1 MFKSRL
7 GCLLPAL
14 FVAMPAIAGHAGLL
28 FGHDDRVGV
37 VPDRMPWQAIG
48 QLESRSGQLCTGTLI
63 APDIVLSAGHCLVDE
78 HGRFDPAVA
87 FRLAQHGDTQ
97 AALGEPVLA
106 FVDRRLM
113 DGLSPARGGGV
124 AISPEA
130 APYDIA
136 LVRLRAPIAP
146 AAATLPLFGGDARAL
161 RQALRATG
169 WRVSQAGYPEDDSGH
184 LKAHL
189 DCKVSALQG
198 SARLTHRCDT
208 LGGDSGSPLLL
219 EVAGAPVV
227 AAVQSSAP
235 DAADRARADNV
246 AVPVLRLGGAL
257 AWLRAAGKEKAP

>member
-1 MFKSRL
+1 MSKL
-7 GCLLPAL
+7 HPGWLLPAL
-14 FVAMPAIAGHAGLL
+14 LAAMPAVAGNPLL
-28 FGHDDRVGV
+28 FGHDDRVAV
-37 VPDRMPWQAIG
+37 VPERMPWQAIG

-63 APDIVLSAGHCLVDE
+63 APDIVLSAGHCLIDE

-97 AALGEPVLA
+97 AALGVPGRA

-146 AAATLPLFGGDARAL
+146 PAATLPLFAGDARAL
-161 RQALRATG
+161 RQALRETG
-169 WRVSQAGYPEDDSGH
+169 WHVSQAGYPEDDSVH

-198 SARLTHRCDT
+198 SVRLTHRCDT

-227 AAVQSSAP
+227 IAVQSSAP

-257 AWLRAAGKEKAP
+257 AWLRATDKETAP